1 MNAARY
7 IGNGALEV
15 VDTEAPQPS
24 PGEVQ
29 LEVAYTGICG
39 TDLHILHG
47 AMDVRVTMPAAN
59 FWLYNLDNDKY
70 FAAPPGPAMKAS
82 ANLIWKGWSMV
93 TYPDQPSW
101 SNQVVAKLIQGKSLS
116 SLLPGLGKSL
126 SDNAKAAGY
135 KVVTKKR
142 SWLVVAKISGLKT
155 MLAHATTVTT
165 EGDAS
170 WQH

>member
-47 AMDVRVTMPAAN
+47 GMDVRVTMPAAN

-101 SNQVVAKLIQGKSLS
+101 SNQVVAKLIQLMQAEDALTVLATAPPDTDLTGN
-116 SLLPGLGKSL
+116 GA
-126 SDNAKAAGY
+126 DNAG
-135 KVVTKKR
+135 
-142 SWLVVAKISGLKT
+142 
-155 MLAHATTVTT
+155 TTR
-165 EGDAS
+165 
-170 WQH
+170 

>member
-15 VDTEAPQPS
+15 VDTEAPHPS

-59 FWLYNLDNDKY
+59 FWLYIYNALRDRDAKR
-70 FAAPPGPAMKAS
+70 AAAADLIHLSEGEQWLRQLMQAEDALAVLATEPPDT
-82 ANLIWKGWSMV
+82 N
-93 TYPDQPSW
+93 PSG
-101 SNQVVAKLIQGKSLS
+101 N
-116 SLLPGLGKSL
+116 
-126 SDNAKAAGY
+126 
-135 KVVTKKR
+135 
-142 SWLVVAKISGLKT
+142 
-155 MLAHATTVTT
+155 
-165 EGDAS
+165 GDENTGS
-170 WQH
+170 TP